1 MSDNKSSL
9 KAFLLINGNQVYYLE
24 KDETSIGRSGEND
37 LVLNDQ
43 RVSRKHA
50 KINIVNERYLLVDL
64 NSSGG
69 SYVNG
74 KPVVQ
79 KLLAEGDMLT
89 FAFGEKIMFGED
101 KSKIPEDAI
110 PYSHEGK
117 LDGVSETTGLID
129 NDIKN
134 VKPKDA
140 SEDQALT

>member
-1 MSDNKSSL
+1 MSDKKSSS

-24 KDETSIGRSGEND
+24 KDETSIGRSGKND
-37 LVLNDQ
+37 LVLSDQ
-43 RVSRKHA
+43 GVSRKHA
-50 KINIVNERYLLVDL
+50 KINVVNERYLLVDL

-79 KLLAEGDMLT
+79 KLLVDGDMLT
-89 FAFGEKIMFGED
+89 FAFGDNLIFGED
-101 KSKIPEDAI
+101 KSKIPEDSI

-117 LDGVSETTGLID
+117 LDGVSVTTGLVD
-129 NDIKN
+129 KDIKN

>member
-69 SYVNG
+69 SHVNG

-79 KLLAEGDMLT
+79 KLLVEGDMLT
-89 FAFGEKIMFGED
+89 FAFGDKLIFGED

-117 LDGVSETTGLID
+117 LDGVSVTTRLD
-129 NDIKN
+129 DTDIKN
-134 VKPKDA
+134 IQSKDA